1 MLRLDCKQL
10 LLASTID
17 KLILNVRR
25 RVVQALVPLQSAFTL
40 ASVLLENGERV
51 EIRPLANLIVVFLLV
66 FNLVARVPQ
75 ISHRAAHEVR
85 STFLVLLLISRVI
98 LLLLLS
104 VNLTIIVRIISLNLS
119 GFDSRAKVLLLKL
132 LATEGILRIVVVYQ
146 IFERMHANLQR
157 FGSFKVFALNRLLL
171 PLFKHIQIAADQL
184 ELVTDLFEFDGG
196 VEIFRLNCLLFLAKQ
211 NLQFLAQLGVELAL
225 IYALNAQVSRLQ
237 RRVIVTQRRYLIL
250 VMVLVVLLS

>member
-17 KLILNVRR
+17 QLILNVRR

-51 EIRPLANLIVVFLLV
+51 EIRPLANLIVVFLLI

-104 VNLTIIVRIISLNLS
+104 VNLTIIVRIIS
-119 GFDSRAKVLLLKL
+119 RAKVLLLKL
-132 LATEGILRIVVVYQ
+132 LATEGILRVVVVYQ

-196 VEIFRLNCLLFLAKQ
+196 VEIFRLNRLLFLAKQ

>member
-17 KLILNVRR
+17 QLILNVSR

-104 VNLTIIVRIISLNLS
+104 VNLTIIVRIIS
-119 GFDSRAKVLLLKL
+119 RAKILLLKL

-196 VEIFRLNCLLFLAKQ
+196 VEIFRLNRLLFLAKQ